1 MTNSSQLVFLD
12 PRGIINQTADSL
24 TRHTN
29 YSKALSLRMQEM
41 GHSAPE
47 TLLLTTRTQ
56 RDIELFNSGSL
67 QVELVGKPRRFSLSF
82 LIHTLGILKKREN
95 SPTLIIV
102 GDPWESFLNGYAVKN
117 FLKNETL
124 IQTNIHA
131 DIFDEGWIKQ
141 KWINRA
147 RSLISWWAIKR
158 SDSVRVV
165 SEELAETILT
175 KYPKKHVIYAP
186 IVMRSKPPRETE
198 GGPCVTKPL
207 TFGWVGR
214 IEPDRGATEFVDLVR
229 RLNVEDDSFQIV
241 IAGEGSL
248 QGQFLSELKGITSED
263 RVQYFGF
270 LKQEN
275 LGLVYEKM
283 NLLLTFAKSES
294 YGMAIREALLFGKP
308 VLGIESKGL
317 VRLQEKVGLEYVK
330 TFDPNGS
337 ITEIKS
343 IIKNLMSTTV
353 PPAII
358 TYLLKQDEGYLASL
372 IESWVNLLNTGDTG
386 RN

>member
-1 MTNSSQLVFLD
+1 
-12 PRGIINQTADSL
+12 
-24 TRHTN
+24 
-29 YSKALSLRMQEM
+29 
-41 GHSAPE
+41 
-47 TLLLTTRTQ
+47 
-56 RDIELFNSGSL
+56 
-67 QVELVGKPRRFSLSF
+67 
-82 LIHTLGILKKREN
+82 
-95 SPTLIIV
+95 
-102 GDPWESFLNGYAVKN
+102 
-117 FLKNETL
+117 
-124 IQTNIHA
+124 
-131 DIFDEGWIKQ
+131 
-141 KWINRA
+141 
-147 RSLISWWAIKR
+147 
-158 SDSVRVV
+158 
-165 SEELAETILT
+165 
-175 KYPKKHVIYAP
+175 
-186 IVMRSKPPRETE
+186 
-198 GGPCVTKPL
+198 
-207 TFGWVGR
+207 
-214 IEPDRGATEFVDLVR
+214 
-229 RLNVEDDSFQIV
+229 V

-317 VRLQEKVGLEYVK
+317 VRLQEKVGQEYVK